1 MLPVIAFHADI
12 SGFGGSF
19 VGVDVFF
26 VISGYL
32 ITSIFLAEQAKGSFS
47 LLGFY
52 ERRARRLLR
61 LRPLHARRCPRLR
74 RAGCGLRLVGGG
86 GRREVVPSPGP
97 ARVSKRAFMAPS
109 RVKERFN
116 VRTTQRG

>member
-1 MLPVIAFHADI
+1 MSRYRREIDGLRALAILPII
-12 SGFGGSF
+12 
-19 VGVDVFF
+19 
-26 VISGYL
+26 
-32 ITSIFLAEQAKGSFS
+32 LAEQAKGSFS

-52 ERRARRLLR
+52 ERRARRLLPA
-61 LRPLHARRCPRLR
+61 LLLVVGVSIAAARRRTR
-74 RAGCGLRLVGGG
+74 RPAAGEGGLRLVGGG

-97 ARVSKRAFMAPS
+97 TRVSKRAFMAPS